1 MNILVFGASGAIGQA
16 IAAELLDRG
25 HSVTGIT
32 RSGQPVEGLDIQ
44 VIPGDAVDPAQ
55 VGRLAQGVD
64 AVVSAVGP
72 TRGGDD
78 SRANDGGA
86 IDSQPVEGQ
95 DDSGQSPEAHSLLA
109 AARGLVE
116 GMQGAGAHRLVVVG
130 GAGSLEAAPGVRLVD
145 TPDFHQA
152 WKPAALAHARVLD
165 EVFRPITDLDW
176 TYVSPAAVILPGR
189 RTGHYRK
196 GGEQL
201 LTDEAG
207 DSRISIP
214 DFAIAVAD
222 VVESGGDIRT
232 RITAAY

>member
-16 IAAELLDRG
+16 ITAELLGRG

-32 RSGQPVEGLDIQ
+32 RAGQPIDGLDIQ
-44 VIPGDAVDPAQ
+44 VIAGDAADPAQ
-55 VGRLAQGVD
+55 VGRLTQGVD

-72 TRGGDD
+72 RRGDED
-78 SRANDGGA
+78 
-86 IDSQPVEGQ
+86 
-95 DDSGQSPEAHSLLA
+95 EADSLLG

-116 GMQGAGAHRLVVVG
+116 GMQAAGALRLVIVG

-145 TPDFHQA
+145 TPGFHQA
-152 WKPAALAHARVLD
+152 WRPAALAHARALD
-165 EVFRPITDLDW
+165 EVYRATADLDW
-176 TYVSPAAVILPGR
+176 TYVSPAAVIAPGE
-189 RTGHYRK
+189 RTGRYRK
-196 GGEQL
+196 GGDQL
-201 LTDEAG
+201 LTDGAG

-222 VVESGGDIRT
+222 VVDSGGDVRR

>member
-32 RSGQPVEGLDIQ
+32 RSGQPVDGLDIQ
-44 VIPGDAVDPAQ
+44 VIAGDAADPAQ

-72 TRGGDD
+72 TRGDD
-78 SRANDGGA
+78 SDRDSDGLDG
-86 IDSQPVEGQ
+86 DGST
-95 DDSGQSPEAHSLLA
+95 PEAESLLG
-109 AARGLVE
+109 AARGLLE
-116 GMQGAGAHRLVVVG
+116 GMQGSGARRLVIVG

-145 TPDFHQA
+145 TPGFHRA
-152 WKPAALAHARVLD
+152 WKPAALAHARALD
-165 EVFRPITDLDW
+165 EVYRPNTDLDW
-176 TYVSPAAVILPGR
+176 TYVSPAAVIAPGE
-189 RTGHYRK
+189 RTGHYRQ
-196 GGEQL
+196 GGDQL

-207 DSRISIP
+207 NSRISIP

-222 VVESGGDIRT
+222 VVDTGGDVRR

>member
-32 RSGQPVEGLDIQ
+32 RSGQPIDGLDIQ
-44 VIPGDAVDPAQ
+44 VIAGDAADPAQ

-72 TRGGDD
+72 RRGDGGDED
-78 SRANDGGA
+78 SED
-86 IDSQPVEGQ
+86 
-95 DDSGQSPEAHSLLA
+95 EADSLLG

-116 GMQGAGAHRLVVVG
+116 GMHGAGARRLVIVG

-152 WKPAALAHARVLD
+152 WKPTALAHARCLD
-165 EVFRPITDLDW
+165 EVYRPAGDLDW
-176 TYVSPAAVILPGR
+176 TYVSPAAVIAPGE

-196 GGEQL
+196 GGDQL

-214 DFAIAVAD
+214 DYAIAIAD
-222 VVESGGDIRT
+222 VVESGGDIRR

>member
-32 RSGQPVEGLDIQ
+32 RSGQPVDGLDIQ
-44 VIPGDAVDPAQ
+44 VIAGDAADPAQ

-72 TRGGDD
+72 TRGGDG
-78 SRANDGGA
+78 SQAGG
-86 IDSQPVEGQ
+86 SQAS
-95 DDSGQSPEAHSLLA
+95 SGQSDDAERTPEADSLLA
-109 AARGLVE
+109 AASGLIE
-116 GMQGAGAHRLVVVG
+116 GMQAAGAERLVIVG

-165 EVFRPITDLDW
+165 EVYRPNTDLDW
-176 TYVSPAAVILPGR
+176 TYVSPAAVILPGQ

-196 GGEQL
+196 GGDQL

>member
-32 RSGQPVEGLDIQ
+32 RSGQPVDGLDIQ
-44 VIPGDAVDPAQ
+44 VIAGDAADPAQ

-72 TRGGDD
+72 TRGGDQ
-78 SRANDGGA
+78 AGG
-86 IDSQPVEGQ
+86 SQAGGGQ
-95 DDSGQSPEAHSLLA
+95 AGSGQSDDGERTPEADSLLA
-109 AARGLVE
+109 AASGLIEV
-116 GMQGAGAHRLVVVG
+116 MQAAGADRLVIVG

-165 EVFRPITDLDW
+165 EVFRPTTDLDW
-176 TYVSPAAVILPGR
+176 TYVSPAAVILPGQ

-196 GGEQL
+196 GGDQL

>member
-32 RSGQPVEGLDIQ
+32 RSGEPIDGLDIQ
-44 VIPGDAVDPAQ
+44 VIAGDAADPAQ

-72 TRGGDD
+72 RRGQGGED
-78 SRANDGGA
+78 SED
-86 IDSQPVEGQ
+86 
-95 DDSGQSPEAHSLLA
+95 EADSLLG

-116 GMQGAGAHRLVVVG
+116 GMQGAGARRLVIVG
-130 GAGSLEAAPGVRLVD
+130 GAGSLEVAPGVRLVD
-145 TPDFHQA
+145 TPDFHRA
-152 WKPAALAHARVLD
+152 WKPAALAHARSLD
-165 EVFRPITDLDW
+165 EVYRPAAELDW
-176 TYVSPAAVILPGR
+176 TYVSPAAVIAPGK

-196 GGEQL
+196 GGDQL

-214 DFAIAVAD
+214 DYAIAVAD
-222 VVESGGDIRT
+222 VVESGGDLQT

>member
-32 RSGQPVEGLDIQ
+32 RSGQPVDGLDIQ
-44 VIPGDAVDPAQ
+44 IIAGDAADPAQ

-72 TRGGDD
+72 TRGGDQ
-78 SRANDGGA
+78 AGGDQA
-86 IDSQPVEGQ
+86 GGGP
-95 DDSGQSPEAHSLLA
+95 DDSGRTPEADSLLA
-109 AARGLVE
+109 AASGLIE
-116 GMQGAGAHRLVVVG
+116 GMQAADAHRLVIVG

-165 EVFRPITDLDW
+165 EVIRPITDLDW
-176 TYVSPAAVILPGR
+176 TYVSPAAVILPGQ

-196 GGEQL
+196 GGDQL

>member
-32 RSGQPVEGLDIQ
+32 RSGQPVDGLDIQ
-44 VIPGDAVDPAQ
+44 VIAGDAADPAQ

-72 TRGGDD
+72 TRSGDD
-78 SRANDGGA
+78 SQAKDGR
-86 IDSQPVEGQ
+86 
-95 DDSGQSPEAHSLLA
+95 DDSGQTPEAASLLA

-116 GMQGAGAHRLVVVG
+116 GMQGAGAERLVIVG

-165 EVFRPITDLDW
+165 EVFRPTTDLDW
-176 TYVSPAAVILPGR
+176 TYVSPAAVILPGQ
-189 RTGHYRK
+189 RTGRYRK
-196 GGEQL
+196 GGDQL

>member
-32 RSGQPVEGLDIQ
+32 RSGQPVDGLDIQ
-44 VIPGDAVDPAQ
+44 VIAGDAADPAQ

-72 TRGGDD
+72 TRGGDG
-78 SRANDGGA
+78 SQAGGTQA
-86 IDSQPVEGQ
+86 G
-95 DDSGQSPEAHSLLA
+95 SGQSDDAERTPEADSLLA
-109 AARGLVE
+109 AASGLIE
-116 GMQGAGAHRLVVVG
+116 GMQAAGAERLVIVG

-165 EVFRPITDLDW
+165 EVFRPTTDLDW
-176 TYVSPAAVILPGR
+176 TYVSPAAVILPGQ

-196 GGEQL
+196 GGDQL